1 MFVRHNGVKV
11 ADKARWRAI
20 RQRLQGLDRQWP
32 RVDRDHLGVAAGQ
45 CGIASDAPG
54 AQELVHAIAPH
65 GIAPIMGSVIIR
77 PLVEFLRVRKIGKK
91 QEGKHTSE
99 ASQRL
104 KGLDSRGF
112 LLDP

>member
-1 MFVRHNGVKV
+1 
-11 ADKARWRAI
+11 
-20 RQRLQGLDRQWP
+20 
-32 RVDRDHLGVAAGQ
+32 
-45 CGIASDAPG
+45 
-54 AQELVHAIAPH
+54 
-65 GIAPIMGSVIIR
+65 MGSVIIR